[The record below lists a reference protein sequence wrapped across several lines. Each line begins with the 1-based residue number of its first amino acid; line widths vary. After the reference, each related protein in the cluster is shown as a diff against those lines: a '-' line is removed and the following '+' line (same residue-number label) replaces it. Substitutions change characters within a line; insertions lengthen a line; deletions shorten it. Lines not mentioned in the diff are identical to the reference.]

1 MGTVV
6 QLYLTVNIHYGDYIM
21 QFKPKAAISTA
32 LATVALT
39 TGSVMLN
46 QSAAKAWFNLP
57 SGVYANVQGK
67 QFYLGDFVQRPD
79 PQCPVA
85 CSWAVRYNGNL
96 SAHGNGRTP
105 AWLMTLIRNW
115 R

>member
-1 MGTVV
+1 MKLSTKTFVSGA
-6 QLYLTVNIHYGDYIM
+6 I
-21 QFKPKAAISTA
+21 AAIT
-32 LATVALT
+32 LT
-39 TGSVMLN
+39 TASITLN
-46 QSAAKAWFNLP
+46 PSPAKAWFVFP
-57 SGVYANVQGK
+57 SGIWTNIAGK
-67 QFYLGDFVQRPD
+67 QNFLGDFVERPD

-105 AWLMTLIRNW
+105 AWVVSLIRQGFG